1 MAIGV
6 DMQNDFCPGGSLAVP
21 YGDEV
26 IAPFNTL
33 TRAVRGIGGLVA
45 FSRDW
50 HPPKTSHFNTWPPH
64 CIAGTNGA
72 EFHKDLEIE
81 KDDIII
87 SKGMQVDEDN
97 YSAFEGFAPDGN
109 TLESLIRAELER
121 VQHLYV
127 AIGGLATDYCDKATV
142 LSGLE
147 LREAVGPD
155 RLTIIALKSCM
166 RAVNIDPNDGQRA
179 LDEMQAAG
187 ALLEM
192 PKGLLL

>member
-1 MAIGV
+1 M
-6 DMQNDFCPGGSLAVP
+6 
-21 YGDEV
+21 
-26 IAPFNTL
+26 
-33 TRAVRGIGGLVA
+33 
-45 FSRDW
+45 
-50 HPPKTSHFNTWPPH
+50 
-64 CIAGTNGA
+64 
-72 EFHKDLEIE
+72 
-81 KDDIII
+81 
-87 SKGMQVDEDN
+87 
-97 YSAFEGFAPDGN
+97 
-109 TLESLIRAELER
+109 
-121 VQHLYV
+121 YV